1 MSKDVV
7 LTDVNDEQI
16 LPITHARNVYI
27 NDSLTL
33 EDYIKANGVV
43 GVSHETVQ
51 ANNVLKPYE
60 KVEGN

>member
-33 EDYIKANGVV
+33 EDYVKANGES
-43 GVSHETVQ
+43 GVFHEMIQ
-51 ANNVLKPYE
+51 LSNELKSYE
-60 KVEGN
+60 KVEVE

>member
-33 EDYIKANGVV
+33 EDYVKANGVT
-43 GVSHETVQ
+43 GGDKAKEY
-51 ANNVLKPYE
+51 NNIV
-60 KVEGN
+60 NTM

>member
-1 MSKDVV
+1 MSKDVA

-33 EDYIKANGVV
+33 EDYIKANGVMGV
-43 GVSHETVQ
+43 GYS
-51 ANNVLKPYE
+51 NCNVDDSVLMNCSLGE
-60 KVEGN
+60 

>member
-33 EDYIKANGVV
+33 EDYIKANGVM
-43 GVSHETVQ
+43 GVDKTKEY
-51 ANNVLKPYE
+51 NNMVNTL
-60 KVEGN
+60 